1 MAKRMKICFIAQFP
15 PPIHGLSIAVDTLYK
30 SLDSSYELEKIN
42 IVNNKR
48 FLSNCLHIF
57 RSSADLFYLT
67 ISQSKMGNLRD
78 LFLLWIIR
86 LKRKKTVI
94 HLHGGYF
101 RELIDHDIPK
111 WQRKK
116 NVKALSKIDRAI
128 VLSESFKNIFTEL
141 VEEKKIEVVPNFFDC
156 SEGEAGKSIK
166 EDLTRKKVLYLS
178 NMIESKGY
186 KEVLQL
192 AIIEKK
198 EVKGYHFDFA
208 GAFFEASLQNEFE
221 KIISDNE
228 LGDIVTYHGVVEGK
242 KKQKLLDNS
251 DIFILLTRYPKE
263 GQPISIIEAM
273 ANGLAIIATDHAAIP
288 DMIKDGENGILVRKE
303 TSASDVY
310 KAMRQLDLE
319 TISGNNINVANTFY
333 SKSNYINNMRR
344 VFENTMNGIEK

>member
-1 MAKRMKICFIAQFP
+1 
-15 PPIHGLSIAVDTLYK
+15 
-30 SLDSSYELEKIN
+30 
-42 IVNNKR
+42 
-48 FLSNCLHIF
+48 
-57 RSSADLFYLT
+57 
-67 ISQSKMGNLRD
+67 MGNLRD

-116 NVKALSKIDRAI
+116 NVKALSKIDRAV
-128 VLSESFKNIFTEL
+128 VLSESFRKIFAGL
-141 VEEKKIEVVPNFFDC
+141 LEEKKIEVVPNFFDC
-156 SEGEAGKSIK
+156 SEDEAEKSIK
-166 EDLTRKKVLYLS
+166 EDSTKKKVLYLS

-198 EVKGYHFDFA
+198 EAKGYHFDFA

-221 KIISDNE
+221 KIVSDNE

-242 KKQKLLDNS
+242 KKQELLDNS

-263 GQPISIIEAM
+263 GQPISILEAM

-303 TSASDVY
+303 TSANDIY
-310 KAMRQLDLE
+310 EAMKQLDLE
-319 TISGNNINVANTFY
+319 TISRNNINVANTFY